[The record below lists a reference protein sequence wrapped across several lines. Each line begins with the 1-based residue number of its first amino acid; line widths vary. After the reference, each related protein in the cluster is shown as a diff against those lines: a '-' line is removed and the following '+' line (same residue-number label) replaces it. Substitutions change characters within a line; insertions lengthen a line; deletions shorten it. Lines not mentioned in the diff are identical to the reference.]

1 MSCDVLLTLRLVG
14 ELVVHRVDVAPDRL
28 LALLALHNRALTA
41 LVDGRQVVLAPPCD
55 HTLAPCQLLFVLLV
69 GELDRVIF
77 LHHLRLLQ
85 TALVPLL
92 LVRVSPVALLGIPHG
107 SALTRM
113 LVRLLL
119 LVHVLLLL
127 AVGVVA
133 EVVLG
138 DFRLLDAAVVAAPP
152 LPVAG
157 QLVVAFPPLA
167 GHVAARVRLGDA
179 RRPLVVGPAVVAP
192 HLALLLGADHPLALA
207 VVPLLLALDDF
218 VAELLVVVGELLG
231 RQAG

>member
-1 MSCDVLLTLRLVG
+1 M
-14 ELVVHRVDVAPDRL
+14 VHRVDVAPDRL
-28 LALLALHNRALTA
+28 LALQNRALTA
-41 LVDGRQVVLAPPCD
+41 LVDSRQVVLAPPGD
-55 HTLAPCQLLFVLLV
+55 HALAPGQLLFVLLV
-69 GELDRVIF
+69 GELDRLIL
-77 LHHLRLLQ
+77 LHHLRLIQ

-92 LVRVSPVALLGIPHG
+92 LVRVSSLLGVPHR
-107 SALTRM
+107 SALIRM
-113 LVRLLL
+113 LVRRALLL
-119 LVHVLLLL
+119 LAHGLLLL

-138 DFRLLDAAVVAAPP
+138 DFRLLDAAVVPAPP

-157 QLVVAFPPLA
+157 QLVVAFPTLA
-167 GHVAARVRLGDA
+167 GHVTARVRLSDA

-218 VAELLVVVGELLG
+218 VAELVVVDELLG
-231 RQAG
+231 RQAR